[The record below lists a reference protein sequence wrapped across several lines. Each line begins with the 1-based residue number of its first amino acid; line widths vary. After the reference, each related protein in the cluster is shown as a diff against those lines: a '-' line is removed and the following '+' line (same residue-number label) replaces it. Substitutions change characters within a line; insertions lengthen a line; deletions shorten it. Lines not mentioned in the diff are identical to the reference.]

1 MFNLVIF
8 YIEEREKKIFD
19 RERDIK
25 NECFCCMLKDELIWV
40 SVWEVILVF
49 KVFEF
54 YFLKCLFVS
63 YECLYGKDIFMYI
76 MIGKYNLF
84 IKLKF
89 EYKFFNF
96 V

>member
-1 MFNLVIF
+1 
-8 YIEEREKKIFD
+8 
-19 RERDIK
+19 
-25 NECFCCMLKDELIWV
+25 MLKDELIWV

-76 MIGKYNLF
+76 MIGKYNEWNKIGVLDWIDIVSKEF
-84 IKLKF
+84 GF
-89 EYKFFNF
+89 EY
-96 V
+96 